1 MKEKRLFL
9 TLKKIVHES
18 ENVEFKEYF
27 NVKGNSWRE
36 KTDKIAAY
44 LAGLGNAG
52 GGILFLGIPVNAKGN
67 FDEKRWNTVKP
78 IEEINYDRIC
88 QLLQNKIPKK
98 FYNDL
103 KIKIITS
110 EIHRGY
116 CRIVI
121 IVPPQNGLIYLEF
134 KNLELRRKLKNRN
147 INIKIN
153 NLTPIFI
160 PLKTKT
166 SLKNYPLKDYM
177 IKSSPFLS
185 KKSIT
190 RFSDKLQL
198 LKEHIDQVIK
208 IERWISIED
217 IKIFCLEVTKIAKN
231 NKECMNLVRNLLE
244 DQKYIIQYP
253 VKEFFGLNDDEN
265 ETTKQKYHFNS
276 GIEAQSRI
284 ELYFNHTTEFFIVSR
299 HSKDYREY
307 LVQCG
312 EDPDNFEL
320 SI

>member
-27 NVKGNSWRE
+27 KVKGDLWRE
-36 KTDKIAAY
+36 TTDKIAAY

-67 FDEKRWNTVKP
+67 FDEKRWNTEKP

-103 KIKIITS
+103 KIKLITS
-110 EIHRGY
+110 EIHKGY

-121 IVPPQNGLIYLEF
+121 IVPPQYGLIYLEF
-134 KNLELRRKLKNRN
+134 KNLELRRELKNRN
-147 INIKIN
+147 INIELN

-166 SLKNYPLKDYM
+166 SLKNYPLKDYI

-185 KKSIT
+185 KKSIST
-190 RFSDKLQL
+190 FSDKLQL
-198 LKEHIDQVIK
+198 LKVHIDQVIK
-208 IERWISIED
+208 IERLISIED
-217 IKIFCLEVTKIAKN
+217 VKIFCLEVTKIAKN
-231 NKECMNLVRNLLE
+231 NKECINLVSKLLE
-244 DQKYIIQYP
+244 DQEYIIQYP
-253 VKEFFGLNDDEN
+253 VTESLSLNDDEN
-265 ETTKQKYHFNS
+265 ETTKQNYHFDS
-276 GIEAQSRI
+276 GIEAQCKI
-284 ELYFNHTTEFFIVSR
+284 EFYFENTTDFFIASR
-299 HSKDYREY
+299 HSKEYEEYGKKYR
-307 LVQCG
+307 
-312 EDPDNFEL
+312 EDPDHFEL